1 MSDSIQCGFEGNR
14 PVIIPIQMLE
24 NKVNI
29 PSGIE
34 DSLKCELE
42 KKNKMI
48 VKELHLLNTTP
59 FF

>member
-1 MSDSIQCGFEGNR
+1 MGNE
-14 PVIIPIQMLE
+14 PVIIPIKMLE

-42 KKNKMI
+42 EKNKMI